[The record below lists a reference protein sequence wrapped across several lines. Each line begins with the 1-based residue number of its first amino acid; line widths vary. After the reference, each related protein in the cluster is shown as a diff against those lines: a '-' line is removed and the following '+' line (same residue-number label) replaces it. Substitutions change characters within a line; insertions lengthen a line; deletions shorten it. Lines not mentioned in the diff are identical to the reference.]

1 MKSLGYGACGTVR
14 VDRKGMPSEW
24 KGKQSTK
31 GMQKGEVRHMMLNS
45 GVQALQWKDKR
56 VVTMLSTIHDTSM
69 IQKTRRSRF
78 SSFGQ
83 EVVTKPLVIDK
94 YNTFMGGVDKSD
106 QLLSYY
112 GFSHRCVKWY
122 KRAIFHL
129 IDLTI
134 VNAYILSQIS
144 NKNLTHVKFRL
155 KLASQLLAKAGLEI
169 GSSFP
174 PQVSPGLSPNARLEE
189 RHFIG
194 KTPSKPNGKPAQ
206 LQCIVCSH
214 KKKNKKVTTTFR
226 CKQCLVALCPTPC
239 FELYH
244 TKVNPTRYI

>member
-1 MKSLGYGACGTVR
+1 VTHAIVLRLLEALEKKGHHIYMDNYYSSPLLYSEMKSLGYGACGTVR

-122 KRAIFHL
+122 KREG
-129 IDLTI
+129 I
-134 VNAYILSQIS
+134 VY
-144 NKNLTHVKFRL
+144 
-155 KLASQLLAKAGLEI
+155 
-169 GSSFP
+169 
-174 PQVSPGLSPNARLEE
+174 
-189 RHFIG
+189 
-194 KTPSKPNGKPAQ
+194 
-206 LQCIVCSH
+206 
-214 KKKNKKVTTTFR
+214 
-226 CKQCLVALCPTPC
+226 
-239 FELYH
+239 
-244 TKVNPTRYI
+244 